1 PAEYSLVEQVDGR
14 GVFSFCMCPG
24 GILVP
29 SSSTGGS
36 LVLNGM
42 SNSQRNSKWA
52 NAGIVVSVN
61 PEDVK
66 EKDPLALLRFQ
77 EGIEKTAFDMSGSL
91 KAPAQRMT
99 DFVRTSKN
107 RQATSGP
114 LPKSSYFPGLHSCS
128 LTDVLPELVADR
140 LRKAFLLFD
149 RKMKGYYTQEA
160 LLLAVES
167 RTSSPVRIPRDPE
180 TLQHVELEG
189 IYPCGEGSGYAG
201 GIVSSALDGINVAD
215 KI

>member
-1 PAEYSLVEQVDGR
+1 
-14 GVFSFCMCPG
+14 
-24 GILVP
+24 
-29 SSSTGGS
+29 
-36 LVLNGM
+36 
-42 SNSQRNSKWA
+42 
-52 NAGIVVSVN
+52 
-61 PEDVK
+61 
-66 EKDPLALLRFQ
+66 
-77 EGIEKTAFDMSGSL
+77 
-91 KAPAQRMT
+91 

-107 RQATSGP
+107 RQATSGQ
-114 LPKSSYFPGLHSCS
+114 LPKSSYFPGLVSCS
-128 LTDVLPELVADR
+128 LSDVLPEIVADR

-180 TLQHVELEG
+180 TLQHIDLPG

-215 KI
+215 KIQ